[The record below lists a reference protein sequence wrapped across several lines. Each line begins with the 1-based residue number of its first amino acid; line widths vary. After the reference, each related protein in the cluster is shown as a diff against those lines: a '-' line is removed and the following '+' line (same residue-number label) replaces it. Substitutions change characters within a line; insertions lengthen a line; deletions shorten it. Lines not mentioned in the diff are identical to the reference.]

1 MCYSFR
7 TSIISYT
14 LGMLSAIFALYTKQ
28 TILGLL
34 ILFYCQIQLSEAV
47 IWKGID
53 ENNIKLNEIGTS
65 FGKYLLATH
74 NIAIGLGI
82 LIVSKK
88 YSLSSILP
96 LLIGIIFFLFVILY
110 YYQNNIKVTY
120 PYDRSCNDKNCQN
133 NNNRLEWPYPHEWYL
148 YSFILSLVF
157 CIIYVNPLSSK
168 LFLSSIFTITL
179 LLTILFYDSKK
190 VGSVWCFSA
199 AILSPIL
206 VIINYFLI
214 NNLHLS
220 FT

>member
-1 MCYSFR
+1 MCYSYR

-14 LGMLSAIFALYTKQ
+14 LGMLSALYTKQ
-28 TILGLL
+28 TIGIINL
-34 ILFYCQIQLSEAV
+34 ILLSNAAL

-88 YSLSSILP
+88 YSILP

-133 NNNRLEWPYPHEWYL
+133 NNNRLEWPYPHEWYV
-148 YSFILSLVF
+148 YSFILSLIF

-168 LFLSSIFTITL
+168 IFLSSIFTITFL
-179 LLTILFYDSKK
+179 ITILFFDSKK
-190 VGSVWCFSA
+190 VGSVWCFSE

-214 NNLHLS
+214 N
-220 FT
+220 TIQ

>member
-1 MCYSFR
+1 MCYSYR

-34 ILFYCQIQLSEAV
+34 ILFYCQMQLSEAL

-88 YSLSSILP
+88 YSLYSILP

-120 PYDRSCNDKNCQN
+120 PYDKNCQN
-133 NNNRLEWPYPHEWYL
+133 NNNRLEWPYPHEWYV
-148 YSFILSLVF
+148 YSFILSLIF

-168 LFLSSIFTITL
+168 IFLSSIFTITFL
-179 LLTILFYDSKK
+179 ITILFFDSKK
-190 VGSVWCFSA
+190 VGSVWCFFE

-214 NNLHLS
+214 N
-220 FT
+220 